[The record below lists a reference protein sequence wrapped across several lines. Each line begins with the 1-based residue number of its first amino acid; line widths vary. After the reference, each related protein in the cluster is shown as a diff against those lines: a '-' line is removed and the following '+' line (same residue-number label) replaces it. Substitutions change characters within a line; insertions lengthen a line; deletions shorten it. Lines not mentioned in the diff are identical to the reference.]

1 MDTVIAKGVL
11 ATFFIGCCPQ
21 LRVPEQRLAVLL
33 SLFVYAEYMISIKP
47 NLCNLLTI
55 KMLLPTLDN
64 QVGILID
71 DRLNFLQVICL
82 YLLLYKQCELTSVPY
97 ELSHA
102 TVPFNVNVDRLM
114 LLTVKEEGESKES
127 KYFWHISI
135 SFYSD
140 SAKIGIIFDTNNFFA
155 KKNVSGDFSL
165 SLHRIRAEQMMILF

>member
-1 MDTVIAKGVL
+1 
-11 ATFFIGCCPQ
+11 
-21 LRVPEQRLAVLL
+21 
-33 SLFVYAEYMISIKP
+33 
-47 NLCNLLTI
+47 
-55 KMLLPTLDN
+55 MLLPTLDN

-71 DRLNFLQVICL
+71 DRLNLLQVICH

-140 SAKIGIIFDTNNFFA
+140 SAKIGIIFDTNNLFA
-155 KKNVSGDFSL
+155 KKMLHLVIFSYL
-165 SLHRIRAEQMMILF
+165 CTAYVQNR

>member
-1 MDTVIAKGVL
+1 
-11 ATFFIGCCPQ
+11 
-21 LRVPEQRLAVLL
+21 
-33 SLFVYAEYMISIKP
+33 
-47 NLCNLLTI
+47 
-55 KMLLPTLDN
+55 MLLPTLDN

-82 YLLLYKQCELTSVPY
+82 YLLLYKQYELTSVPY

-140 SAKIGIIFDTNNFFA
+140 SAKIGIIFDTSNFFA
-155 KKNVSGDFSL
+155 KKIVSGDFSL
-165 SLHRIRAEQMMILF
+165 SSHRIRAEQMMILF

>member
-1 MDTVIAKGVL
+1 
-11 ATFFIGCCPQ
+11 
-21 LRVPEQRLAVLL
+21 
-33 SLFVYAEYMISIKP
+33 
-47 NLCNLLTI
+47 
-55 KMLLPTLDN
+55 MLLPTLDN

-71 DRLNFLQVICL
+71 DRLNLLQVICL

-114 LLTVKEEGESKES
+114 LLTVKQEGESNES

-140 SAKIGIIFDTNNFFA
+140 SAKIGIIFDTNNFFYMLHL
-155 KKNVSGDFSL
+155 VIFSYL
-165 SLHRIRAEQMMILF
+165 CTAYVQNR

>member
-1 MDTVIAKGVL
+1 
-11 ATFFIGCCPQ
+11 
-21 LRVPEQRLAVLL
+21 
-33 SLFVYAEYMISIKP
+33 
-47 NLCNLLTI
+47 
-55 KMLLPTLDN
+55 MLLPTLDN

-71 DRLNFLQVICL
+71 DRLNLLQVICL

-127 KYFWHISI
+127 KYFRHVSI

-140 SAKIGIIFDTNNFFA
+140 SAKIGIIFDTNSFFYMLHL
-155 KKNVSGDFSL
+155 VIFSYL
-165 SLHRIRAEQMMILF
+165 CTAYVQNR

>member
-1 MDTVIAKGVL
+1 M
-11 ATFFIGCCPQ
+11 
-21 LRVPEQRLAVLL
+21 
-33 SLFVYAEYMISIKP
+33 
-47 NLCNLLTI
+47 LTI

-71 DRLNFLQVICL
+71 DRLNLLQVICL

-102 TVPFNVNVDRLM
+102 TIPFNVNVDRLM

-135 SFYSD
+135 SLYYWCKYRNYFRYQQLFCQK
-140 SAKIGIIFDTNNFFA
+140 KI
-155 KKNVSGDFSL
+155 VSGDFSL